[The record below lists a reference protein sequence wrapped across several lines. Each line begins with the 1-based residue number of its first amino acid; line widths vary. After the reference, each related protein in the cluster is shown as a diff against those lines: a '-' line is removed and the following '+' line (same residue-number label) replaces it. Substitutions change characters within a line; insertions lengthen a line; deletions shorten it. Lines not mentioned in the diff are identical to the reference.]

1 MSSDYIARN
10 HLHAGY
16 SHPVSR
22 ELQSAGT
29 EIQPHNLMWPIFLV
43 RFSQNKTSIRMP
55 KLANHLAN
63 FSVTISNITLI
74 RIPKQGNHL
83 ANFSGTFWSEDNID

>member
-43 RFSQNKTSIRMP
+43 LFSQNVTSIRMPKLANQLANSSGTISNITSIKMP

-63 FSVTISNITLI
+63 FSGII
-74 RIPKQGNHL
+74 
-83 ANFSGTFWSEDNID
+83 

>member
-43 RFSQNKTSIRMP
+43 QFQISHRLKCRNWQIIWPFFLVLFSQNITSIRMP
-55 KLANHLAN
+55 KLAN
-63 FSVTISNITLI
+63 
-74 RIPKQGNHL
+74 QL
-83 ANFSGTFWSEDNID
+83 ANFSGTFSNNID

>member
-43 RFSQNKTSIRMP
+43 QFQMP
-55 KLANHLAN
+55 KLANQLAN
-63 FSVTISNITLI
+63 SSGSFSN
-74 RIPKQGNHL
+74 
-83 ANFSGTFWSEDNID
+83 NID